1 MCACWVPG
9 PWSPKPEPKPQ
20 PKEVQVPQPA
30 AKRTPKEPKANG

>member
-20 PKEVQVPQPA
+20 QKEVQQPQP
-30 AKRTPKEPKANG
+30 KRTPKEPKANG

>member
-20 PKEVQVPQPA
+20 PKEVPQPA